1 MTERIESLDTL
12 KGLALFAV
20 VIIHIRGEFIGRELI
35 PGILD
40 FIILNSSRIGV
51 PLFFLISGFL
61 LKKKF
66 EQRVTNKYTVNYVKN
81 LIYYYILAT
90 GLYLS
95 LQTGLILIQSYTSI
109 SLPRTVSMTSSLTG
123 LIFDFFY
130 TGYAIRMSL
139 WFFTALIF
147 STLIIYLANK
157 YRKINALL
165 LIASL
170 LHFIGI
176 AVNSY
181 QFFDLPVPPRDALFF
196 GLVYTSVGFKI
207 AELKL
212 EKIRNHSSQL
222 IWISGLLLL
231 LHLAERVLITDI
243 VGIEPFFWQDYSFLT
258 LPLTTSLF
266 LLGLSIPNLGAE
278 TRLNTY
284 GKYTLLGYIFHQI
297 VGAILTGLAIGIGAV
312 SGTSLL
318 QNSTINLALVILTY
332 IFTMEAVLKYR
343 ER

>member
-66 EQRVTNKYTVNYVKN
+66 EQRDTKKYTVNYVKN
-81 LIYYYILAT
+81 LIYYYILAN

-130 TGYAIRMSL
+130 TGYAVRMSL

-157 YRKINALL
+157 YRKINTLL

-170 LHFIGI
+170 LHFIGV

-181 QFFDLPVPPRDALFF
+181 QFFDLPIPPRDALFF

-212 EKIRNHSSQL
+212 EKIRNHRSKL

-243 VGIEPFFWQDYSFLT
+243 VDVKPFFWQDYSFLT

-297 VGAILTGLAIGIGAV
+297 VGAILTGLTIGIGAV
-312 SGTSLL
+312 SGTSPL
-318 QNSTINLALVILTY
+318 QNSIINLVLVILTY